1 MYLFFDTETTG
12 LPLDWKA
19 PAEQFP
25 RLVQLGYMIFDEN
38 KKHHITGNHLIKPEG
53 FEIPKSVSDL
63 HGITTEIALN
73 EGENLKEVLA
83 RFVEYLNKA
92 KYIIGHNL
100 SFDRKI
106 MRGEFIREHI
116 EYNSDDKIKIC
127 TMHSSRKYCNIKGV
141 RGTKLPTLQELHIK
155 LFGKSFEEAHNA
167 LADVNATS
175 NCFWKMEEL
184 GLLNGK
190 L

>member
-12 LPLDWKA
+12 LPLDWNA

-25 RLVQLGYMIFDEN
+25 RLVQLAYLLFDKDKTLYRSDN
-38 KKHHITGNHLIKPEG
+38 FIIKPEG

-73 EGENLKEVLA
+73 EGENLKEILNI
-83 RFVEYLNKA
+83 FVEHLNNT

-106 MRGEFIREHI
+106 IRGEFIRNSI

-127 TMHSSRKYCNIKGV
+127 TMNSSRKYCNIKGV